1 MKASDLVSDLHAR
14 SYQILRHLNEACQV
28 VTDREDWGPRI
39 EPSSV
44 KLSYALSQALLSFVT
59 LC

>member
-1 MKASDLVSDLHAR
+1 MKASDLVSGLHAR
-14 SYQILRHLNEACQV
+14 SQQVLRHLNEACQV
-28 VTDREDWGPRI
+28 VKDGEDWGPRF

-59 LC
+59 L